1 MHILHLVTRLL
12 RAGSEENTMETCRYQ
27 AEIGHKVTL
36 VHGREFD
43 PYWYDNPID
52 GVRLL
57 GLPGMVRSINLIAD
71 VQAHLQLRQ
80 MFVDLAPDVIHTHQS
95 KAGIL
100 GRLAARVL
108 PDAFVVHG
116 IHIVPCDGVGFA
128 RGQVYKLAERMA
140 AKNTDF
146 YVGVSHAVCQS
157 FITAQIAKPEQM
169 HCVRSGIALDQFREG
184 VWPTDGYS
192 LLGASQGESRP
203 RVALMMAA
211 FEPRKRHI
219 PLLHAFAQIKGKTP
233 DMRLLLAGQGPEEQA
248 IRSAVVDLELQDQ
261 VVFCGHRSD
270 PEALFAMADLTAL
283 TSQKEGLPRVLI
295 QSLAAGVPMVIN
307 DLPGLDE
314 VVKTGWN
321 GVICPAD
328 DMAEIADQLARLL
341 HDDVT
346 LQRLRRGAR
355 ETDISDWDI
364 ARFGS
369 RTTQLYQS
377 PPRLV
382 ARSEMLVE

>member
-1 MHILHLVTRLL
+1 MHILHLLTRLL

-27 AEIGHKVTL
+27 AEIGHQVTL

-57 GLPGMVRSINLIAD
+57 GLPDMVHSINLIAD
-71 VQAHLQLRQ
+71 VQAHLKLRK
-80 MFVDLAPDVIHTHQS
+80 MFADLAPDVIHTHQS

-108 PDAFVVHG
+108 PYAFVVHG
-116 IHIVPCDGVGFA
+116 IHIVPYDGVGSAKAQLF
-128 RGQVYKLAERMA
+128 KLAERMA
-140 AKNTDF
+140 AKNTDL

-157 FITAQIAKPEQM
+157 FIKAEIAKPEQM
-169 HCVRSGIALDQFREG
+169 HCVRSGIALGQFREG
-184 VWPTDGYS
+184 VWPTDGIS
-192 LLGASQGESRP
+192 LLGAAQGESRP

-219 PLLHAFAQIKGKTP
+219 PFLRAFAQIKDKLP
-233 DMRLLLAGQGPEEQA
+233 DMKLLLAGQGPEEQA
-248 IRSAVVDLELQDQ
+248 IRSAVVDLKLQGQ

-270 PEALFAMADLTAL
+270 PEALFAMADLTVL

-295 QSLAAGVPMVIN
+295 QSLAAGVPMIIN

-328 DMAEIADQLARLL
+328 DMAKTADQLVRLL

-346 LQRLRRGAR
+346 LQGLRRGAR

-369 RTTQLYQS
+369 RTTQLYYS
-377 PPRLV
+377 PSRSF
-382 ARSEMLVE
+382 ARSELTVE